1 MALVCGLFVTI
12 ALGVAA
18 YFAYKTRSKI
28 WRHGKPN
35 IYWEEPP
42 ILRIDRSQNSQNW
55 VSSSVAAQ
63 IYWGH
68 CYWHSNVLACVYIYI
83 YIQSTYWTF
92 GLITETQQWPFSS
105 VLLMQ
110 NTCLQSAMLLN
121 LRYYSNTGYCILRL
135 SVQWGVVYNHLL
147 PIHELF
153 SL

>member
-68 CYWHSNVLACVYIYI
+68 CYWHSNVLAYT
-83 YIQSTYWTF
+83 YIQY
-92 GLITETQQWPFSS
+92 
-105 VLLMQ
+105 
-110 NTCLQSAMLLN
+110 
-121 LRYYSNTGYCILRL
+121 
-135 SVQWGVVYNHLL
+135 VQTRKSLHLL
-147 PIHELF
+147 QKQISTVVTLWNIVTIKWLF
-153 SL
+153 VLSYLKSYLIPVLAKLNFQHHYSILQCHTILQKSI